1 MKVRPWAEFV
11 SDLPDDGVEDDT
23 GFVLYPGRGVA
34 EAIGEHLNK
43 AGYRVSPPE
52 HRWERGW
59 DFEFWA
65 SERRFWCQVSD
76 LDEYFLL
83 VCRDMGRTLTD
94 NLLQTSFVAALFIA
108 QRLQLRSSVRVQ
120 NLHFNEGCAFLDR
133 RLRRG
138 IVPLPDN
145 PDTSVVSSRFQ
156 SDRRWNG
163 DRFIFLN
170 RG

>member
-83 VCRDMGRTLTD
+83 VCRDMRRTLTD
-94 NLLQTSFVAALFIA
+94 NLLRRPPNALY
-108 QRLQLRSSVRVQ
+108 VEV
-120 NLHFNEGCAFLDR
+120 
-133 RLRRG
+133 
-138 IVPLPDN
+138 
-145 PDTSVVSSRFQ
+145 
-156 SDRRWNG
+156 
-163 DRFIFLN
+163 LN
-170 RG
+170 RLNDALTEDPRFHDIRWKLDKEMSTELPGASSPVSDN